1 MLTCVHGQIEPALLV
16 GNMNDPFWDLPEAIA
31 GASLS
36 SPFPFPTS
44 SPLRDPTLALH
55 RPETA
60 ETWSVDKCLSDAR
73 RLVAR
78 CGEQP
83 PLLHAMFIIQ
93 QLFRYVSKHTHAHH
107 CHFPH
112 PSLFMRVCV

>member
-1 MLTCVHGQIEPALLV
+1 MTQHWRCTDQRPHAYALL
-16 GNMNDPFWDLPEAIA
+16 
-31 GASLS
+31 
-36 SPFPFPTS
+36 
-44 SPLRDPTLALH
+44 RTLV
-55 RPETA
+55 RT